1 MKKKILSLLLAIWAS
16 MGIISAENGQCGDML
31 YWNLSNGVL
40 TITGYQG
47 MFFGDG
53 KIWDAMD
60 ATKYG
65 TTYAAPWYSY
75 RSSIYSIIIS
85 EGVTY
90 IGNCAFLGCSNA
102 QTINIP
108 NSVNSIGHSA
118 FKGCSSLTSI
128 TIPDGVTTIRYGTF
142 AGCSNL
148 SSIAVPNSILSIEN
162 GIVTGKVVTN
172 AGAFSECSSL
182 TSIIIPTSITSIGE
196 GAFYKCTN
204 LSSITIPNSVTHLG
218 DYIFYGCSH
227 LSSVTIGNGV
237 NSMGIYAFT
246 SSGIT
251 SIAIPN
257 SITTISDHAFE
268 LCKNLSSISL
278 GRNVTSIGNESFT
291 GCSSLVSL
299 TIPTSVTTIGEN
311 AFNSCTNLE
320 SVHFSEGL
328 KLIKSGGFMNC
339 SSLRSVILPNS
350 LDSIGWQ
357 CFNLCSPM
365 DTILIGENLKGK
377 NPSFPS
383 AKVVIWN
390 AKNADIEGIPCRH
403 LTIGEKV
410 ETLPRSVYNNMIP
423 DTIICYPTYPPAIY
437 PTENAGTTNAKAN
450 TILHLTATTYISIP
464 CGTLNNYL
472 ATTGWEDYRENM
484 HERTES
490 GCEPTAHTYYT
501 VTFKDWDGTVLK
513 TEQVEEGHSATAPTN
528 PTRDSYTFTG
538 WDKDFSNVRSDL
550 IVTAQYQKNETPAE
564 AITVRLQAVSATG
577 WASVYLWAWT
587 DNGNVFSSWPGQK
600 IDIDAN
606 EWYAYTFDKN
616 IQNVNIIWNNGSGSQ
631 TTDITGITE
640 STCYELNSTTGSS
653 IGVTV
658 IKCDM
663 QGIEDIPVD
672 TSNAMRKVLIDGQIF
687 ILRGEKVY
695 TVTGQEVK

>member
-1 MKKKILSLLLAIWAS
+1 
-16 MGIISAENGQCGDML
+16 
-31 YWNLSNGVL
+31 
-40 TITGYQG
+40 
-47 MFFGDG
+47 
-53 KIWDAMD
+53 
-60 ATKYG
+60 
-65 TTYAAPWYSY
+65 
-75 RSSIYSIIIS
+75 
-85 EGVTY
+85 
-90 IGNCAFLGCSNA
+90 
-102 QTINIP
+102 
-108 NSVNSIGHSA
+108 
-118 FKGCSSLTSI
+118 
-128 TIPDGVTTIRYGTF
+128 
-142 AGCSNL
+142 
-148 SSIAVPNSILSIEN
+148 
-162 GIVTGKVVTN
+162 
-172 AGAFSECSSL
+172 
-182 TSIIIPTSITSIGE
+182 
-196 GAFYKCTN
+196 
-204 LSSITIPNSVTHLG
+204 
-218 DYIFYGCSH
+218 
-227 LSSVTIGNGV
+227 
-237 NSMGIYAFT
+237 
-246 SSGIT
+246 
-251 SIAIPN
+251 
-257 SITTISDHAFE
+257 
-268 LCKNLSSISL
+268 
-278 GRNVTSIGNESFT
+278 
-291 GCSSLVSL
+291 
-299 TIPTSVTTIGEN
+299 
-311 AFNSCTNLE
+311 
-320 SVHFSEGL
+320 
-328 KLIKSGGFMNC
+328 MNC

-464 CGTLNNYL
+464 CGTLHNYL